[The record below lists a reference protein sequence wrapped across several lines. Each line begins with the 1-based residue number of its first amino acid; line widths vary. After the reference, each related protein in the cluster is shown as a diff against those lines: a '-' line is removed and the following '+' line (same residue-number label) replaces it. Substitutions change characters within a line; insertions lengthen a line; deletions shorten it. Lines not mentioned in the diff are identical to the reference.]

1 MPQLPT
7 HIFGMHDPGAEALFT
22 SAGKTGWVLVSV
34 QVNPP
39 DQDGDFSALVSA
51 GLRPIVRLNNGYG
64 EAGTIPFAAQY
75 NTFAQ
80 QCAAF
85 VAGSKGAQIWVIGN
99 ETNSGWERP
108 GNSDGSGGEVITP
121 ALYAQCFAKCR
132 AEIKKVAGH
141 ASDWVVPSAP
151 APWNPQTTY
160 SGNANGDWVK
170 YFQDVLNQC
179 AQWNAKPDALSIH
192 TYTHGLDPSLVTV
205 NRPMDPPFQNRQFDF
220 RAYRDFLSVVPA
232 AMKSLPV
239 LITETQAQFCE
250 NRDVGWIRAAFKE
263 INDWNSIQANQPIQ
277 ALVLFRWQ
285 DQPGDPD
292 GWSIS
297 NRPSLVNDFRA
308 ALQND
313 YRVRLPTQP
322 PPDPVAAAAIAKA
335 KTLTWM
341 PINDQ
346 AALYK
351 FAQANNLGYPQT
363 DEFEFTFNSA
373 GYVAQVFNLGI
384 VYVKKGDWGNVKWV
398 KKPAT

>member
-239 LITETQAQFCE
+239 LITETQAQFWE